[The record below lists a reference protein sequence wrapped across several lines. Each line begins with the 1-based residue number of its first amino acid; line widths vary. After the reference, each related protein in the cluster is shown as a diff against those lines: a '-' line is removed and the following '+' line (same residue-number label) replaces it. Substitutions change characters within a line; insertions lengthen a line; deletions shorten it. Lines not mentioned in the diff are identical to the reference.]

1 MNKRMKFSA
10 FLVVLGLTVLMLYGC
25 GEGEKPAKQEK
36 QVEQEEKNEQKE
48 DPDKTEEVQN
58 VQDTEKDMET
68 SSGDSQQTRNVRVY
82 YVDKQSGQVTG
93 KNVEIR
99 NENDIWTA
107 LQENAILTPDCHLLS
122 MTLNEAENKIDLDFD
137 SATGERIRSM
147 GTTGEIQIIG
157 CIINT
162 YLEAYDCDGIK
173 LTEEGNPLQTSHGAT
188 YEGYSGVMSF

>member
-1 MNKRMKFSA
+1 
-10 FLVVLGLTVLMLYGC
+10 MLYGC
-25 GEGEKPAKQEK
+25 GEGEKSAKQEK
-36 QVEQEEKNEQKE
+36 QVEQEEQKE
-48 DPDKTEEVQN
+48 DPDKTEEEQN

-82 YVDKQSGQVTG
+82 YVDEQSGQVTG
-93 KNVEIR
+93 KNVEIK
-99 NENDIWTA
+99 NENDIWAA

-122 MTLNEAENKIDLDFD
+122 MTLNEAEKKIDLDFD

>member
-1 MNKRMKFSA
+1 MNKRLKFSA
-10 FLVVLGLTVLMLYGC
+10 FLVVLGLTVFMLYGC
-25 GEGEKPAKQEK
+25 GEGEKSAKQEK
-36 QVEQEEKNEQKE
+36 QVEQEEQKE
-48 DPDKTEEVQN
+48 DPDKTEEEQN
-58 VQDTEKDMET
+58 VQDTEKDMEI
-68 SSGDSQQTRNVRVY
+68 SSGDSQQTRSVRVY
-82 YVDKQSGQVTG
+82 YVDEQSGQVTG
-93 KNVEIR
+93 KNVEIK
-99 NENDIWTA
+99 NENDIWAA
-107 LQENAILTPDCHLLS
+107 LQENSILTPDCHLLS
-122 MTLNEAENKIDLDFD
+122 MTLNEAEKKIDLDFD